1 MGHNFI
7 EKILTASPE
16 AQFILLILGVLSVL
30 SWMIM
35 GVKYFKVRRAEREVV
50 DFLARFRK
58 ARDLEQIQE
67 AGKEMVRSPIA
78 ALVTVAVQEVRQ
90 LRRLIT
96 KQQEQSK
103 LSFDSTLMMRDSILM
118 AMERTVAEQGEQL
131 RSYLVFLAITTMV
144 SPFLGLLGTVWGI
157 MIAFLDIAARGSA
170 NISVVAP
177 GIADALIT
185 TIVGLAVAIP
195 AVVGYNYF
203 SNRIRRIMDKCNN
216 FSLEL
221 AGIIYKSSL
230 NL

>member
-1 MGHNFI
+1 MGHNFVD
-7 EKILTASPE
+7 KIITASPE
-16 AQFILLILGVLSVL
+16 AQFILLILGVLSVM

-35 GVKYFKVRRAEREVV
+35 GVKYFNVRRAEREMAGFFV
-50 DFLARFRK
+50 RFRK
-58 ARDLEQIQE
+58 ARDLEQIHE
-67 AGKEMVRSPIA
+67 AGREMVKSPIA
-78 ALVTVAVQEVRQ
+78 ALVNVAVQEVRQ
-90 LRRLIT
+90 LRKLIA
-96 KQQEQSK
+96 KHEAGK
-103 LSFDSTLMMRDSILM
+103 LSFDSTLMMRDSLLM

-195 AVVGYNYF
+195 AVVGYNYL

-221 AGIIYKSSL
+221 TGIIYKSSL

>member
-7 EKILTASPE
+7 DKILTASPE
-16 AQFILLILGVLSVL
+16 AQFILLILGLLSVF

-35 GVKYFKVRRAEREVV
+35 GVKYFKVSRAEREVV

-96 KQQEQSK
+96 KQQGSK
-103 LSFDSTLMMRDSILM
+103 LAFDSTLMMRDSLLM

>member
-16 AQFILLILGVLSVL
+16 AQFILLILGLLSVL

-35 GVKYFKVRRAEREVV
+35 GVKYFTVRRAEREVV
-50 DFLARFRK
+50 NFLARFRK

-90 LRRLIT
+90 LRRLIS
-96 KQQEQSK
+96 KQQGSK
-103 LSFDSTLMMRDSILM
+103 LSFDSTLMMRDSLLM
-118 AMERTVAEQGEQL
+118 AMERTIAEQGEQL

-185 TIVGLAVAIP
+185 TIIGLAVAIP
-195 AVVGYNYF
+195 AVAGYNYF

>member
-1 MGHNFI
+1 LGHNFI

-16 AQFILLILGVLSVL
+16 AQFILLILGLLSVL

-35 GVKYFKVRRAEREVV
+35 GVKYFTVRRAEREVV
-50 DFLARFRK
+50 NFLARFRK
-58 ARDLEQIQE
+58 ARDLEQIHE
-67 AGKEMVRSPIA
+67 AGKDMVRSPLA
-78 ALVTVAVQEVRQ
+78 ALVAVAVQEVRQ
-90 LRRLIT
+90 LRRLIS
-96 KQQEQSK
+96 KQQGSK
-103 LSFDSTLMMRDSILM
+103 LSFDSTLMMRDSLLM
-118 AMERTVAEQGEQL
+118 AMERTIAEQGEQL

-195 AVVGYNYF
+195 AVAGYNYF

-221 AGIIYKSSL
+221 TGIIYKSSL

>member
-1 MGHNFI
+1 LGHNFI
-7 EKILTASPE
+7 DKILTASPE
-16 AQFILLILGVLSVL
+16 AQFILLILGLLSVL

-35 GVKYFKVRRAEREVV
+35 GVKYFKVSRAEREVV

-96 KQQEQSK
+96 KQQGSK
-103 LSFDSTLMMRDSILM
+103 LAFDSTLMMRDSLLM

-203 SNRIRRIMDKCNN
+203 SNRIRRIIDKCNN

>member
-7 EKILTASPE
+7 DKILTASPE
-16 AQFILLILGVLSVL
+16 AQFILLILGLLSVF

-96 KQQEQSK
+96 KQQGSK
-103 LSFDSTLMMRDSILM
+103 LAFDSTLMMRDSLLM

-203 SNRIRRIMDKCNN
+203 SNRIRRIIDKCNN

>member
-7 EKILTASPE
+7 DKILTASPE
-16 AQFILLILGVLSVL
+16 AQFILLILGLLSVF

-96 KQQEQSK
+96 KQQGSK
-103 LSFDSTLMMRDSILM
+103 LSFDSTLMMRDSLLM

-221 AGIIYKSSL
+221 TGIIYKSSL

>member
-1 MGHNFI
+1 VGHNFI
-7 EKILTASPE
+7 DKIITASPE
-16 AQFILLILGVLSVL
+16 AQFILLILGVLSVM

-35 GVKYFKVRRAEREVV
+35 GVKYFNVRKAEREMTV
-50 DFLARFRK
+50 FFARFRK
-58 ARDLEQIQE
+58 ARDLEQIHE
-67 AGKEMVRSPIA
+67 AGREMVKSPIA
-78 ALVTVAVQEVRQ
+78 ALVNVAVQEVRQ
-90 LRRLIT
+90 LRRLIA
-96 KQQEQSK
+96 KHDAGK
-103 LSFDSTLMMRDSILM
+103 LSFDSTLMMRDSLLM

-157 MIAFLDIAARGSA
+157 MVAFLDIAARGSA

-195 AVVGYNYF
+195 AVVGYNYL

-221 AGIIYKSSL
+221 TGIIYKSSL

>member
-1 MGHNFI
+1 MGHNFVD
-7 EKILTASPE
+7 KILTASPE
-16 AQFILLILGVLSVL
+16 AQFILLILGILSVL

-35 GVKYFKVRRAEREVV
+35 GVKYFVVRRADREVV

-67 AGKEMVRSPIA
+67 AGKEMVNSPVA
-78 ALVTVAVQEVRQ
+78 ALVNVAVQEVRQ
-90 LRRLIT
+90 LRRLIAKHET
-96 KQQEQSK
+96 GKH
-103 LSFDSTLMMRDSILM
+103 SFDSTLMMRDSLLM
-118 AMERTVAEQGEQL
+118 ALERTVAEQGEQL
-131 RSYLVFLAITTMV
+131 RTHLVFLAITTMV

-203 SNRIRRIMDKCNN
+203 SNRIRQIMDKCNN

>member
-1 MGHNFI
+1 LGHNFV

-16 AQFILLILGVLSVL
+16 AQFILLILGLLSVL

-35 GVKYFKVRRAEREVV
+35 GVKYFTVRRAEREVV
-50 DFLARFRK
+50 NFLARFRK

-67 AGKEMVRSPIA
+67 AGKDMIKSPIA
-78 ALVTVAVQEVRQ
+78 ALVAVAVQEVRQ
-90 LRRLIT
+90 LRRLIS
-96 KQQEQSK
+96 KHEGSK
-103 LSFDSTLMMRDSILM
+103 LSFDSTLMMRDSLLM

-131 RSYLVFLAITTMV
+131 RSYLVFLAITAMV

>member
-1 MGHNFI
+1 LGHNFV

-16 AQFILLILGVLSVL
+16 AQFILLILGILSVL

-35 GVKYFKVRRAEREVV
+35 GVKYFVVRRAEREVV

-78 ALVTVAVQEVRQ
+78 ALVDVAVQEVRQ
-90 LRRLIT
+90 LRRLIAKHET
-96 KQQEQSK
+96 SK
-103 LSFDSTLMMRDSILM
+103 HSFDSTLMMRDSLLT
-118 AMERTVAEQGEQL
+118 ALERTVAEQGEQL
-131 RSYLVFLAITTMV
+131 RTHLVFLAITTMV
-144 SPFLGLLGTVWGI
+144 SPFLGLLCTVWGI

>member
-7 EKILTASPE
+7 DKILTASPE
-16 AQFILLILGVLSVL
+16 AQFILLILGLLSVF

-35 GVKYFKVRRAEREVV
+35 GVKYFKVSRAEREVV

-96 KQQEQSK
+96 KQQGSK
-103 LSFDSTLMMRDSILM
+103 LAFDSTLMMRDSLLM

-203 SNRIRRIMDKCNN
+203 SNRIRRIIDKCNN

>member
-7 EKILTASPE
+7 DKIITASPE
-16 AQFILLILGVLSVL
+16 AQFILLILGVLSVM

-35 GVKYFKVRRAEREVV
+35 GVKYFNVRKAEREMTV
-50 DFLARFRK
+50 FFARFRK
-58 ARDLEQIQE
+58 ARDLEQIHE
-67 AGKEMVRSPIA
+67 AGREMVKSPIA
-78 ALVTVAVQEVRQ
+78 ALVNVAVQEVRQ
-90 LRRLIT
+90 LRRLIA
-96 KQQEQSK
+96 KHDAGK
-103 LSFDSTLMMRDSILM
+103 LSFDSTLMMRDSLLM

-157 MIAFLDIAARGSA
+157 MVAFLDIAARGSA

-195 AVVGYNYF
+195 AVVGYNYL

-221 AGIIYKSSL
+221 TGIIYKSSL

>member
-1 MGHNFI
+1 MGHNFV

-16 AQFILLILGVLSVL
+16 AQFILLILGLLSVL

-35 GVKYFKVRRAEREVV
+35 SVKYFTVRRAEREVV
-50 DFLARFRK
+50 NFLVRFRK
-58 ARDLEQIQE
+58 ARDLEQIHE
-67 AGKEMVRSPIA
+67 AGKDMVKSPIA
-78 ALVTVAVQEVRQ
+78 VLVAVAVQEVRQ
-90 LRRLIT
+90 LRRLIS
-96 KQQEQSK
+96 KQQGSK
-103 LSFDSTLMMRDSILM
+103 LSFDSTLMMRDSLLM

-195 AVVGYNYF
+195 AVAGYNYF

>member
-1 MGHNFI
+1 MGHNFV

-16 AQFILLILGVLSVL
+16 AQFILLILGLLSVL

-35 GVKYFKVRRAEREVV
+35 SVKYFTVRRAEREVV
-50 DFLARFRK
+50 NFLVRFRK
-58 ARDLEQIQE
+58 ARDLEQIHE
-67 AGKEMVRSPIA
+67 AGKDMVKSPIA
-78 ALVTVAVQEVRQ
+78 VLVAVAVQEVRQ
-90 LRRLIT
+90 LRRLIS
-96 KQQEQSK
+96 KHEGSK
-103 LSFDSTLMMRDSILM
+103 LSFDSTLMMRDSLLM

-195 AVVGYNYF
+195 AVAGYNYF

>member
-1 MGHNFI
+1 MGHNFV

-16 AQFILLILGVLSVL
+16 AQFILLILGLLSVL

-35 GVKYFKVRRAEREVV
+35 GVKYFTVRRAEREVV
-50 DFLARFRK
+50 NFLARFRK

-67 AGKEMVRSPIA
+67 AGKDMVKSPIA
-78 ALVTVAVQEVRQ
+78 ALVAVAVQEVRQ
-90 LRRLIT
+90 LRRLIS
-96 KQQEQSK
+96 KHEGSK
-103 LSFDSTLMMRDSILM
+103 LSFDSTLMMRDSLLM

-131 RSYLVFLAITTMV
+131 RSYLVFLAITAMV

>member
-7 EKILTASPE
+7 DKILTASPE
-16 AQFILLILGVLSVL
+16 AQFILLILGLLSVF

-35 GVKYFKVRRAEREVV
+35 GVKYFKVSRAEREVV

-96 KQQEQSK
+96 KQQGSK
-103 LSFDSTLMMRDSILM
+103 LSFDSTLMMRDSLLM

-221 AGIIYKSSL
+221 TGIIYKSSL

>member
-7 EKILTASPE
+7 DKILTASPE
-16 AQFILLILGVLSVL
+16 AQFILLILGLLSVF

-96 KQQEQSK
+96 KQQGSK
-103 LSFDSTLMMRDSILM
+103 LSFDSTLMMRDSLLM

-195 AVVGYNYF
+195 AVAGYNYF

-221 AGIIYKSSL
+221 TGIIYKSSL

>member
-7 EKILTASPE
+7 DKILTASPE
-16 AQFILLILGVLSVL
+16 AQFILLILGLLSVF

-96 KQQEQSK
+96 KQQGSK
-103 LSFDSTLMMRDSILM
+103 LSFDSTLMMRDSLLM